1 MVFNV
6 NGPVDVDAPTS
17 ISRLRLDDLPSL
29 LSLSQQA
36 GWPHTSKD
44 WRSVLECGT
53 GYGHRWRDKV
63 ISCVHITDYGPC
75 FASLGLMLVSQAF
88 RKQGLGSA
96 LMRHVVSNA
105 VTPPTQSIGLIA
117 GANVSTFYEPF
128 GFRVLDE
135 HILIL
140 RKVPA
145 ATTRNNRPKNPNPT
159 SLHLENTFRFSIP
172 ITGEHL
178 QPTLDFDREATQMER
193 SALMSHRLRHSDRS
207 LLVGSDDSETADSSS
222 VVSGVHGYGMAN
234 VRREHLSVGPLVSTS
249 SSAALDVTSRLT
261 ENYEGPIRID
271 VYESQHTFIEELK
284 GLGYQVSSRQPV
296 MIKGPLQNLPGSRQN
311 IYCPASQ
318 AWT

>member
-1 MVFNV
+1 MTAKT
-6 NGPVDVDAPTS
+6 NGLVDVDAPTS

-44 WRSVLECGT
+44 WRAVLKCGT

-88 RKQGLGSA
+88 RKQGLGTA

-117 GANVSTFYEPF
+117 GAKVSSFYEPF

-140 RKVPA
+140 RNVPEA
-145 ATTRNNRPKNPNPT
+145 TRNTPNPDPT
-159 SLHLENTFRFSIP
+159 SLHLDNTFRFSP

-193 SALMSHRLRHSDRS
+193 SALMRHRLQHSDRS

-222 VVSGVHGYGMAN
+222 VILGVQGYGMAN
-234 VRREHLSVGPLVSTS
+234 VQREHLSVGPLVSTS

-261 ENYEGPIRID
+261 EHYEGPIRID
-271 VYESQHTFIEELK
+271 VYESQRTFIEELK

-296 MIKGPLQNLPGSRQN
+296 MMKGPLQNLPGTRQN